1 MGNALQGCAEDPVP
15 GDFLT
20 RVIWYT
26 KRLYVCL
33 RLYRLLMKHD
43 KEKKRKEKQQKN
55 CFKYPL
61 IEKSS
66 YEQAQERQI
75 GRAHV

>member
-43 KEKKRKEKQQKN
+43 KEKKRKEKQQKRMLV
-55 CFKYPL
+55 PL
-61 IEKSS
+61 L
-66 YEQAQERQI
+66 RQ
-75 GRAHV
+75 RARRRFVRWAIQLAK